1 VISKTDQEIV
11 RIIGQHLTSIGLQ
24 WVDRFFNI

>member
-1 VISKTDQEIV
+1 V

-24 WVDRFFNI
+24 WVEFFRVIFYFKQIRL